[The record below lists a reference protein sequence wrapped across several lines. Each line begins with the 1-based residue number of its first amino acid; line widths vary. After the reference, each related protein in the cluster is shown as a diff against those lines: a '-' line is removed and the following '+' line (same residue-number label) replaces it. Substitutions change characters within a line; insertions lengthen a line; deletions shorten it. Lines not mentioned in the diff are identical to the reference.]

1 MPLIRINPGEVTI
14 EVPDG
19 ITFRDAIINAGIEI
33 YSPCGGMGICGKCGG
48 KIDSGKISGKVD
60 EDGYFLTCSS
70 VPLSDCEIEIS
81 PIPDDEKAEKEFS
94 IRGLLLTS
102 ESPLGLAVD
111 LGTTNIICALI
122 NLDTNQVLKTFSFRN
137 PQTKF
142 GDDVVSR
149 ISFAAE
155 KNGLDTLKR
164 AVFKTIDDVI
174 KDIFRELPQYRK
186 RLTKIVFSGNST
198 MNHLLLGI
206 SPSSLG
212 QAPFKPAFIYMDS
225 MEISER
231 LRPYFKNTE
240 ITVLPNIAGFVG
252 GDTVAGIIATGIYKS
267 DKLRLFIDI
276 GTNGEIVVG
285 NKDRM
290 LATSAAAGPA
300 FEGGRIECGMR
311 AGPGAI
317 NHVSIDNEKVAYTTI
332 GGIEPLGI
340 CGSGL
345 FEAVGSMLRAGLL
358 DSSGKF
364 TSIVHGRRFHLT
376 EEQNGAG
383 IFITEKDISELQL
396 AKAAIRAAVEL
407 LLSEYR
413 IGLDDVEEIIIAG
426 AFGFNL
432 RPDDIRSIGLLPDF
446 DDRKLRLAGNTSL
459 KGALM
464 VLTDEKVRAE
474 MVEVSKRVEFI
485 ELAGRSEFKE
495 KFVESL
501 TFGT

>member
-1 MPLIRINPGEVTI
+1 LVKIIVNPGNFNIDTH
-14 EVPDG
+14 DG
-19 ITFRDAIINAGIEI
+19 VSIRDAILNAGIEI
-33 YSPCGGMGICGKCGG
+33 YSPCGGMGICGKCGA
-48 KIDSGKISGKVD
+48 KILSGKINGDVD

-70 VPLSDCEIEIS
+70 IPLSDCEIEIS
-81 PIPDDEKAEKEFS
+81 SIPDDTKAETS
-94 IRGLLLTS
+94 IAVGDVLLKS
-102 ESPLGLAVD
+102 DSSLGLAVD

-122 NLDTNQVLKTFSFRN
+122 DLDTKQVLETFSFRN
-137 PQTKF
+137 PQTKY

-155 KNGLDTLKR
+155 KDGLEILKR
-164 AVFKTIDDVI
+164 AVLETIDDVI
-174 KDIFRELPQYRK
+174 NGIFRELPQHRK
-186 RLTKIVFSGNST
+186 RLTEIVFSGNST

-212 QAPFKPAFIYMDS
+212 QAPYEPAFKYIDS
-225 MEISER
+225 GEISDR
-231 LRPYFKNTE
+231 LNMWFDDVDV
-240 ITVLPNIAGFVG
+240 TVLPNIAGFVG

-267 DKLRLFIDI
+267 EKLRLFIDI

-285 NKDRM
+285 NKNRM

-317 NHVSIDNEKVAYTTI
+317 NHVSIDNGKASFTTI
-332 GGIEPLGI
+332 DGIEPNGI

-364 TSIVHGRRFHLT
+364 TSTVEEKRFYLT
-376 EEQNGAG
+376 EERGGVG
-383 IFITEKDISELQL
+383 IYISEKDISELQL

-413 IGLDDVEEIIIAG
+413 IDLDDVDEIIVAG

-432 RPDDIRSIGLLPDF
+432 RPDDIRAIGLLPDF
-446 DDRKLRLAGNTSL
+446 DYGKLRLAGNTSL

-464 VLTDEKVRAE
+464 VLTDDEARAE
-474 MVEVSKRVEFI
+474 MVKISSNVEFI
-485 ELAGRSEFKE
+485 ELAGKSGFRE
-495 KFVESL
+495 KFVEAL
-501 TFGT
+501 TFNT